1 MGRPLLIG
9 LLTLALATGCPAQNT
24 PGMPASNKPDYSKMT
39 SPNKEWAVIVGVSEY
54 KKLPKDDWIPGCK
67 KDADAFAAF
76 IKSPRGGAF
85 PSDHVELL
93 LDGSATIQSVRLAL
107 DNVVKRHQRGDV
119 IYIFFACHGRVESYG
134 AGEMAYL
141 MMNDS
146 DPEHLSASALPMD
159 ELRRHVD
166 SHLRD
171 AQVVMI
177 SDACHAGQLVK
188 VAETTRRT
196 NSITDYFNEMG
207 ERQGN
212 LNLMACR
219 RDESSIEDVRLDGH
233 GTLTYCLLQALNG
246 ANGSTGGSLVRTQDV
261 LDFVSRQVPKLT
273 NQQQHP
279 RYSTSYVDEFPL
291 ARLDL
296 AGPNLNLPPFPQDS
310 GVAGLSSNLNSLS
323 GLATL
328 KVGGAPE
335 NSELYL
341 VQGSTQRSL
350 GRVLIAGNQLVL
362 DGLSPGEYTL
372 VQTKEG
378 TTSQWPLRL
387 KAGPQMFDTRS
398 GSLDS

>member
-1 MGRPLLIG
+1 MARPLLIG

-107 DNVVKRHQRGDV
+107 DNVVKRHQSGDV

-171 AQVVMI
+171 AQVVAGGPI
-177 SDACHAGQLVK
+177 AEVLTSDNVSATFGLPVTVTKLGQRWS
-188 VAETTRRT
+188 A
-196 NSITDYFNEMG
+196 
-207 ERQGN
+207 
-212 LNLMACR
+212 
-219 RDESSIEDVRLDGH
+219 
-233 GTLTYCLLQALNG
+233 
-246 ANGSTGGSLVRTQDV
+246 
-261 LDFVSRQVPKLT
+261 QV
-273 NQQQHP
+273 
-279 RYSTSYVDEFPL
+279 V
-291 ARLDL
+291 
-296 AGPNLNLPPFPQDS
+296 
-310 GVAGLSSNLNSLS
+310 
-323 GLATL
+323 
-328 KVGGAPE
+328 
-335 NSELYL
+335 
-341 VQGSTQRSL
+341 
-350 GRVLIAGNQLVL
+350 
-362 DGLSPGEYTL
+362 
-372 VQTKEG
+372 
-378 TTSQWPLRL
+378 
-387 KAGPQMFDTRS
+387 
-398 GSLDS
+398 